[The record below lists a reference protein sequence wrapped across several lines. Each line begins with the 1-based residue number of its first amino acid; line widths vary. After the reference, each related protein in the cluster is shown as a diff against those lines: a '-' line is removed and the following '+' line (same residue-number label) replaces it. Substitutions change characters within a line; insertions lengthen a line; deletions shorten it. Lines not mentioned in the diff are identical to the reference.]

1 MKSLVHLTF
10 IVIGAAAIAACSD
23 GVRDCVWPS
32 ALSSG
37 LSEASPGARGQTV
50 VGSAEVTQMPGMVYR
65 QTIDARRAADG
76 QVSGTLTVQ
85 IEDMSAWGLTGK
97 YTVVSKIDCLEFDGA
112 SVWFGAQPFAS
123 NDPQFLQLGPA
134 IGKIE
139 KKSGQDF
146 AFSGPAKSYLAPGTA
161 CGDRPDLVT
170 FAVSKGQYTLR

>member
-1 MKSLVHLTF
+1 MKSLVHLTLV
-10 IVIGAAAIAACSD
+10 VIGAAATAACSE
-23 GVRDCVWPS
+23 GVRNSAWPS

-37 LSEASPGARGQTV
+37 SSEASPGARGQTV
-50 VGSAEVTQMPGMVYR
+50 VGSGEVTQMPGMVYR
-65 QTIDARRAADG
+65 QTIDARQTADG

-97 YTVVSKIDCLEFDGA
+97 FTIVSQVDCLEFDGE

-123 NDPQFLQLGPA
+123 NDPQFLELGPA

-146 AFSGPAKSYLAPGTA
+146 AFSGPAKFYAAPGTA
-161 CGDRPDLVT
+161 CGDRPALVT